1 MTSKTFLFLLPPL
14 SSRHTTD
21 SIILVRYPEAFE
33 ASQLTLLRKFFPS
46 DALLGHELFQHKLS
60 YYAPKGTI

>member
-1 MTSKTFLFLLPPL
+1 MTSKKFERLLTPL

-33 ASQLTLLRKFFPS
+33 ESQLTLLRKFFPS
-46 DALLGHELFQHKLS
+46 DALLGHELFQYELS